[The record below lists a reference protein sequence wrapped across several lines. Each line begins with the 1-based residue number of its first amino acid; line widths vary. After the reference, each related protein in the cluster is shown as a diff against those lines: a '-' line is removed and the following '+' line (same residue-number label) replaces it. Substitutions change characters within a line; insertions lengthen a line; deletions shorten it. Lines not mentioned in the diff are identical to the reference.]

1 VEIFVGV
8 GASRVRDLF
17 DKAKKA
23 APCIVFIDELD
34 AVGRQRGAGFGGGS
48 DEREQTINQLL
59 SEMDGFQG
67 NTGVIVL
74 SATNRPDVLDTA
86 LLRPGRFD
94 RRITVDLPDVAGRLA
109 ILRIYAKNKPLAPDV
124 DLARLASRTPGF
136 SGADLQ
142 NLMNE
147 AAILSARRGK
157 PSITAA
163 ETADALDNISM
174 GPEKANAPTTRAKK
188 ELVAIHEAGH
198 AIVGALM
205 PEYDRVEKVSIIPRT
220 SSQGATV
227 FTPSEERLTAGFYSR
242 AYLLSRLSVALGGRA
257 AEELIYG
264 EHAVTTGAA
273 DDLRAV
279 TQTARSMVEVAG
291 LSRRF
296 THAALRTSDSGAP
309 FLGRSVGAADTQIAS
324 ATADEADAEVRAIV
338 REAYA
343 RALRVL
349 KDNIGA
355 LHRAAD
361 VLVARESMD
370 GAELEQLLLEEGAQT
385 VTDLRV
391 ADGDEGVSEP
401 DAVPAGGDANADGNG
416 IPVGRS

>member
-1 VEIFVGV
+1 VRACARSSSSGGKHTLLTP
-8 GASRVRDLF
+8 GAARVF
-17 DKAKKA
+17 A
-23 APCIVFIDELD
+23 DELD

-94 RRITVDLPDVAGRLA
+94 RRITVDLPDVKGRLA
-109 ILRIYAKNKPLAPDV
+109 ILRIYAKNKPLEPDV
-124 DLARLASRTPGF
+124 DLAQLANSTPGF

-147 AAILSARRGK
+147 AAILSARRK
-157 PSITAA
+157 KASISAA
-163 ETADALDNISM
+163 EVKDALDNISM
-174 GPEKANAPTTRAKK
+174 GPEKANAPTTDAKK
-188 ELVAIHEAGH
+188 KLVAYHEAGH

-205 PEYDRVEKVSIIPRT
+205 PDYDRIDKISIIPRT

-257 AEELIYG
+257 AEELIFG
-264 EHAVTTGAA
+264 AEAVTTGAA
-273 DDLRAV
+273 GDLRAV
-279 TQTARSMVEVAG
+279 TQTARSMVEVSG

-296 THAALRTSDSGAP
+296 THAALRTAGGGAP
-309 FLGRSVGAADTQIAS
+309 FLGRSVGAADTEIAS
-324 ATADEADAEVRAIV
+324 ATADEADAEVRAVV

-355 LHRAAD
+355 LHHVAG
-361 VLVARESMD
+361 VLIERESMA
-370 GAELEQLLLEEGAQT
+370 GKELEELLRKEGAQM
-385 VTDLRV
+385 VTELRV
-391 ADGDEGVSEP
+391 AGDDESVSGP
-401 DAVPAGGDANADGNG
+401 SAANSNG
-416 IPVGRS
+416 APVSAA